1 LRASYRIVDHRERQ
15 IAPHSLAFNLT
26 AERVDF
32 DIKDRLY
39 CGFEDAVEVFDVSRP
54 GEGTRLPTTPSKKS
68 KDGLKGI
75 ISALAFV
82 PSQGSDIYAAGSLTP
97 SSSNIALF
105 SETQG
110 QEPIMFIS
118 NGPKAGITQVR
129 SQVHLTTTPTPKD
142 HVQPH
147 ATTHHVLRLST
158 TRFNIQLG
166 SPFQP
171 RFSSQNL
178 QFPKFEFERRRWRK
192 KGKDEP
198 ETECGTVSIFDL
210 KDSDTSHAA
219 EEDVHLTETEEVK
232 PILEFEAHGD
242 AIGSVAFNPIH
253 PTLLS
258 VSGSRHFESPES
270 ESSDSSSS
278 SDDDEEVEE
287 EKEGLPPK
295 TRTIRKSQP
304 RSFDSSIKTWSFSG
318 STSQVASQDP
328 SNPTDGLAA

>member
-68 KDGLKGI
+68 KDGI

-97 SSSNIALF
+97 TSSNIALF

-110 QEPIMFIS
+110 QEPVMFIS
-118 NGPKAGITQVR
+118 NGPKAGVTQVR
-129 SQVHLTTTPTPKD
+129 WD
-142 HVQPH
+142 
-147 ATTHHVLRLST
+147 LRSNLDFPLKIYNSRNLSSSDEDGARRERT
-158 TRFNIQLG
+158 NQKLRFDVDISG
-166 SPFQP
+166 SWLASGDQ
-171 RFSSQNL
+171 
-178 QFPKFEFERRRWRK
+178 
-192 KGKDEP
+192 
-198 ETECGTVSIFDL
+198 CGTISVFDL
-210 KDSDTSHAA
+210 QDSDTSLAA
-219 EEDVHLTETEEVK
+219 EADVHLKETEEVK

-270 ESSDSSSS
+270 ESSDSDSDS
-278 SDDDEEVEE
+278 SDENEE
-287 EKEGLPPK
+287 EDGFPPK
-295 TRTIRKSQP
+295 TRTVRKSQP

-318 STSQVASQDP
+318 PTSSQIAPRDL